1 MGVSAPFAGIA
12 GNLASRFALTV
23 MARYEAIRAVGESVL
38 SVMRDACPF
47 TDLQLATDAKFEFA
61 FFNTLVAES
70 PPPEGFYFCLW
81 RVGIGG
87 SPRRLPP
94 RRDRTGQVFKPSL
107 PLDLY
112 FLLLPVASSAD
123 KQALMLGWALRFM
136 NELPALSGETIN
148 RYTKGEPTVFDAT
161 ESVELIADPLGTA
174 DYLALW
180 DRVKTGFQAGMTY
193 VARMVLIDSEQ
204 PEVQGRLVTE
214 RDFGLH
220 KATAP

>member
-1 MGVSAPFAGIA
+1 
-12 GNLASRFALTV
+12 

-38 SVMRDACPF
+38 SVMRDACPLA
-47 TDLQLATDAKFEFA
+47 DLQLGTDAKFEFA

-87 SPRRLPP
+87 TPRRLPP
-94 RRDRTGQVFKPSL
+94 RRDRDGQVFKPSL

-161 ESVELIADPLGTA
+161 ESVELIADPLATA

-204 PEVQGRLVTE
+204 PESQGRLVTE
-214 RDFGLH
+214 REFGMQR
-220 KATAP
+220 ATMR